1 MSLRQRLF
9 LNIARLAA
17 SRCFRIWC
25 ATHKATGGT
34 FAKKIG
40 KATTKPLK
48 MGKGC
53 SPNISSQTKKESGLS
68 PSGTEAQ
75 LRYCFQR
82 TTNPQY
88 PQVLLW
94 RLQQWKSPCKF
105 RRGLPATSLE
115 FELRRES

>member
-1 MSLRQRLF
+1 MSLRQRPF

-25 ATHKATGGT
+25 ATQVATGGT

-48 MGKGC
+48 AGKDC
-53 SPNISSQTKKESGLS
+53 CPNINSQAEKEFVLS

-75 LRYCFQR
+75 LRYFFLR

-88 PQVLLW
+88 PQVLL
-94 RLQQWKSPCKF
+94 
-105 RRGLPATSLE
+105 
-115 FELRRES
+115 